1 MSGLWSWHCYS
12 WVCEIVLEKQLT
24 IIINVIRAIQ
34 PHLTFHPLSAC
45 QLSRDILC
53 TIISWF
59 KNIWCKANNV
69 SCFFVSV
76 CMYRNKT
83 LHMIHCHV
91 LMGNTMLN
99 HLRQESQRCRVT
111 RKSCGGRPGPTTESR
126 TCLVCCIQHYYW
138 RSSTLNRYNCY
149 QTA

>member
-1 MSGLWSWHCYS
+1 MELT
-12 WVCEIVLEKQLT
+12 QL
-24 IIINVIRAIQ
+24 
-34 PHLTFHPLSAC
+34 FLSVRDSVGETAYNHHKCDKSYNPTLLSILYLLC

-53 TIISWF
+53 TIVSWF

-76 CMYRNKT
+76 CKCRNKT

-99 HLRQESQRCRVT
+99 HLRQESQRRRVT
-111 RKSCGGRPGPTTESR
+111 RKSRGDRPGPTTESR
-126 TCLVCCIQHYYW
+126 ACLVCCIQHYYW
-138 RSSTLNRYNCY
+138 RSST
-149 QTA
+149 